1 MLTQA
6 MPAVVRALQGTMPS
20 AALKQLTQALGN
32 CNQEVS
38 QRGDVNVSPDAWTN
52 INNNNGVYEGDT
64 WNQNDYR
71 TLITN
76 GDLINNINN
85 QNAFDFS
92 TRQEFATNNFYG
104 GDIQNYAGDVNISN
118 LNTDN
123 ITTQNIT
130 VTGGPKGD
138 PGEPGPPGQP
148 GADARDGVDGLPGFR
163 AVPRL
168 VNQYRGV
175 IGVIPVVTDAI
186 GGGGVTFSIPTDAC
200 STGTIVVTLTPET
213 TVINNVS
220 GATLDE
226 EDCTISLATSSVTVV
241 TGVTATAAFTPTAA
255 TYEPQLEMLQSF
267 PANEDPRAVV
277 TAIVPQNP
285 LILLAPA

>member
-52 INNNNGVYEGDT
+52 INNNNGVYDGDT

-71 TLITN
+71 NLITN

-104 GDIQNYAGDVNISN
+104 GDIQNYAGDVNITN
-118 LNTDN
+118 LVTNN
-123 ITTQNIT
+123 ITTNNIT
-130 VTGGPKGD
+130 VNGGEKGD
-138 PGEPGPPGQP
+138 QGEPGPPGQP
-148 GADARDGVDGLPGFR
+148 GADGAAGRDGRDGLDLRGNVVQNKLRLQYVREVVSKTRIYNLQIPT
-163 AVPRL
+163 AVNFNAETCEVSL
-168 VNQYRGV
+168 QYD
-175 IGVIPVVTDAI
+175 PVVITAVEEVSPFYGQLD
-186 GGGGVTFSIPTDAC
+186 V
-200 STGTIVVTLTPET
+200 LTP
-213 TVINNVS
+213 
-220 GATLDE
+220 
-226 EDCTISLATSSVTVV
+226 
-241 TGVTATAAFTPTAA
+241 
-255 TYEPQLEMLQSF
+255 
-267 PANEDPRAVV
+267 
-277 TAIVPQNP
+277 
-285 LILLAPA
+285 

>member
-52 INNNNGVYEGDT
+52 ANNNNGVYEGDT

-71 TLITN
+71 NLITN

-123 ITTQNIT
+123 ITTINLT
-130 VTGGPKGD
+130 VTGGEKGD

-148 GADARDGVDGLPGFR
+148 GADGMDG
-163 AVPRL
+163 
-168 VNQYRGV
+168 Q
-175 IGVIPVVTDAI
+175 I
-186 GGGGVTFSIPTDAC
+186 
-200 STGTIVVTLTPET
+200 IVVQGRPFNQMPIRYLSGANPRIVITPKKSFRTVVVGTTFDAETCEVRDTTVDLEILDSVEAEIVGLIPQNLVVLTP
-213 TVINNVS
+213 
-220 GATLDE
+220 
-226 EDCTISLATSSVTVV
+226 
-241 TGVTATAAFTPTAA
+241 
-255 TYEPQLEMLQSF
+255 
-267 PANEDPRAVV
+267 
-277 TAIVPQNP
+277 
-285 LILLAPA
+285 

>member
-6 MPAVVRALQGTMPS
+6 MPAVVRALQGTMPP

-32 CNQEVS
+32 CNQGVS

-52 INNNNGVYEGDT
+52 INNNGGVYNGDT
-64 WNQNDYR
+64 WNENDYR

-92 TRQEFATNNFYG
+92 TRQDFATNNFYG

-123 ITTQNIT
+123 ITTNNIT

-148 GADARDGVDGLPGFR
+148 GAAGFDGRDGQDGAPGLPGGGR
-163 AVPRL
+163 RDQQL
-168 VNQYRGV
+168 
-175 IGVIPVVTDAI
+175 VVTNVTQRKKSVQALA
-186 GGGGVTFSIPTDAC
+186 GVTFD
-200 STGTIVVTLTPET
+200 PET
-213 TVINNVS
+213 CQLQYAFVNIDYVED
-220 GATLDE
+220 ATGE
-226 EDCTISLATSSVTVV
+226 K
-241 TGVTATAAFTPTAA
+241 
-255 TYEPQLEMLQSF
+255 QLIRF
-267 PANEDPRAVV
+267 F
-277 TAIVPQNP
+277 
-285 LILLAPA
+285 AP

>member
-1 MLTQA
+1 
-6 MPAVVRALQGTMPS
+6 MPP

-32 CNQEVS
+32 CNQGVS

-52 INNNNGVYEGDT
+52 INNNGGVYNGDT
-64 WNQNDYR
+64 WNENDYR

-92 TRQEFATNNFYG
+92 TRQDFATNNFYG

-123 ITTQNIT
+123 ITTNNIT

-148 GADARDGVDGLPGFR
+148 GAAGFDGRDGQDGAPGLPGGGR
-163 AVPRL
+163 RDQQL
-168 VNQYRGV
+168 
-175 IGVIPVVTDAI
+175 VVTNVTQRKKSVQALA
-186 GGGGVTFSIPTDAC
+186 GVTFD
-200 STGTIVVTLTPET
+200 PET
-213 TVINNVS
+213 CQLQYAFVNIDYVED
-220 GATLDE
+220 ATGE
-226 EDCTISLATSSVTVV
+226 K
-241 TGVTATAAFTPTAA
+241 
-255 TYEPQLEMLQSF
+255 QLIRF
-267 PANEDPRAVV
+267 F
-277 TAIVPQNP
+277 
-285 LILLAPA
+285 AP

>member
-6 MPAVVRALQGTMPS
+6 MPAVVRALQGTMPP

-32 CNQEVS
+32 CNQAVS

-52 INNNNGVYEGDT
+52 INNNGGVYNGDT
-64 WNQNDYR
+64 WNENDYR

-92 TRQEFATNNFYG
+92 TRQDFATNNFYG

-123 ITTQNIT
+123 ITTNNIT
-130 VTGGPKGD
+130 VRGEKGD

-148 GADARDGVDGLPGFR
+148 GAAGFDGRDGFDGAPGQPGR
-163 AVPRL
+163 NAIGNKLRLQYVREVVSKSRIYNLQIPTAVNFNAETCEVSL
-168 VNQYRGV
+168 QYD
-175 IGVIPVVTDAI
+175 PVVITVIEEVSPFYGQVD
-186 GGGGVTFSIPTDAC
+186 V
-200 STGTIVVTLTPET
+200 LTP
-213 TVINNVS
+213 
-220 GATLDE
+220 
-226 EDCTISLATSSVTVV
+226 
-241 TGVTATAAFTPTAA
+241 
-255 TYEPQLEMLQSF
+255 
-267 PANEDPRAVV
+267 
-277 TAIVPQNP
+277 
-285 LILLAPA
+285 